1 MNRNN
6 KRTRNIKQ
14 KRNRNRKQQKI
25 RNKNYKLTSKNR
37 KRKTSNIKRKK
48 GKTTKTTKKQ
58 RGGCGSKPRV
68 NINYYPYNRNVM
80 DTPVSTNL
88 RLTNLKYKPQTG
100 GGFLNSFI
108 SKLPF
113 GTDINDTAFSV
124 ENNVLNAWKSWNG
137 KPTKIS
143 SNPAVQPI
151 DPIK

>member
-1 MNRNN
+1 MKHNRNN
-6 KRTRNIKQ
+6 KKTRNKKQ
-14 KRNRNRKQQKI
+14 KGMRNKKQNKT
-25 RNKNYKLTSKNR
+25 RNKNYKLT
-37 KRKTSNIKRKK
+37 KRNYKRRTSNKKR
-48 GKTTKTTKKQ
+48 KTTKKQ
-58 RGGCGSKPRV
+58 RGGCGSKPCV

-88 RLTNLKYKPQTG
+88 RLTNLKYKPQSG

-113 GTDINDTAFSV
+113 GTDINDAAFSV
-124 ENNVLNAWKSWNG
+124 ENNVLNAWKSWHG
-137 KPTKIS
+137 KPTRMS